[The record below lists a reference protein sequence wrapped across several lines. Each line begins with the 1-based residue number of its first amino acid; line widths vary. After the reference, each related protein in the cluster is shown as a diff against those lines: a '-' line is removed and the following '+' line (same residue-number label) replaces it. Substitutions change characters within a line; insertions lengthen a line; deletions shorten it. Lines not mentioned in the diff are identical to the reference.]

1 MDDDVFFDHAD
12 LFGDMGEVM
21 EEQKKEY
28 LKKLLSEES
37 GVSAM
42 RLMAFVSL
50 FLGGGIAIAGLIMKV
65 NLTEL
70 SILVGVFVGSAFGGK
85 AVQKFAEKSE

>member
-1 MDDDVFFDHAD
+1 M
-12 LFGDMGEVM
+12 
-21 EEQKKEY
+21 EQKTILRKV
-28 LKKLLSEES
+28 LSEES

-42 RLMAFVSL
+42 RIMAFISL
-50 FLGGGIAIAGLIMKV
+50 VIGGGIAVAGLIMKV

-85 AVQKFAEKSE
+85 AIQKFAENKGGDPG

>member
-1 MDDDVFFDHAD
+1 MDDHVLFNNAD
-12 LFGDMGEVM
+12 MFSDLGEVM
-21 EEQKKEY
+21 EEKGN

-42 RLMAFVSL
+42 RIMAFISL
-50 FLGGGIAIAGLIMKV
+50 GLGGVIAVAGLIMKV

-85 AVQKFAEKSE
+85 AIQKFAEKAE